1 MFHSLNDNLISDAFI
16 LSDSMVGS
24 KGGREGK
31 RVRIMK
37 EPLRFHESDGIR
49 LTTLPFR
56 CYDDIGS
63 RERLPPDDRLQRGNP
78 RGKGDGAVE
87 EKIVVALV

>member
-56 CYDDIGS
+56 CYDDTGS
-63 RERLPPDDRLQRGNP
+63 REKTPAG
-78 RGKGDGAVE
+78 
-87 EKIVVALV
+87 